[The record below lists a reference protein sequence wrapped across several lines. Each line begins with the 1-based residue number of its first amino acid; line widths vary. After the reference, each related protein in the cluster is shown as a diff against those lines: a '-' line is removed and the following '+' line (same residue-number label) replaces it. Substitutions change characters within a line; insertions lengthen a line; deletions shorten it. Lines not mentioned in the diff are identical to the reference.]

1 MFVEI
6 PTQRD
11 RYTVNFERTTVR
23 PNGNDRIKRLHC
35 GVNAVGRFDIVCGMV
50 AAPHATGIQTDLVSR
65 AIRYEKLL
73 E

>member
-1 MFVEI
+1 MIDTPLILNEL
-6 PTQRD
+6 QYD
-11 RYTVNFERTTVR
+11 RTEMI
-23 PNGNDRIKRLHC
+23 DRIKRLHC
-35 GVNAVGRFDIVCGMV
+35 GVNAIGRFDIVCGMV